1 MGLLQ
6 LLQRTLLMCHSVQV
20 LTICPSFPLLQ
31 AIPPRNRRVCI
42 KFSKTIWGTAKKWH
56 GKDFFQPFTP
66 GILTLRL
73 DAKWLCFL
81 LPTAVTL
88 EIPLNQNQNE
98 EDCVLTLYPVTGFL
112 LQSDQCCYGFPLN
125 VPPLL
130 RIVVWLCLKLTVFY
144 FPTWAENWL
153 KEGFIYLRFIKDDF
167 LGPERWLIGWEG
179 LLCKCENLSLNQQYP
194 LLMCSQDFKG
204 RDRQIPR
211 AHWPA
216 SVAKWQVSR

>member
-1 MGLLQ
+1 MLFAANCCYTRNPLESKPKWRR
-6 LLQRTLLMCHSVQV
+6 LCADFVSCHWV
-20 LTICPSFPLLQ
+20 PS
-31 AIPPRNRRVCI
+31 
-42 KFSKTIWGTAKKWH
+42 
-56 GKDFFQPFTP
+56 
-66 GILTLRL
+66 
-73 DAKWLCFL
+73 AKWPM
-81 LPTAVTL
+81 LP
-88 EIPLNQNQNE
+88 
-98 EDCVLTLYPVTGFL
+98 
-112 LQSDQCCYGFPLN
+112 SGFPLN

-194 LLMCSQDFKG
+194 LLMCSQHFKG